1 MRKYRGGGDKCCKQF
16 SRSVS
21 VLPSFLQGP
30 PTPGVPF
37 PDCQSGEGSRSP
49 LASLRR
55 SLRPSSTEKQASR
68 EGRGSVGPGRPQ
80 SLVDRGADLRAV
92 PEPCQGPAPSSTP
105 QNVAGDLSIPRDT
118 RSLGDDA
125 KAAPGPPGAR
135 EPSPGA
141 APSPP
146 ARGLGAQRPLN

>member
-1 MRKYRGGGDKCCKQF
+1 M
-16 SRSVS
+16 
-21 VLPSFLQGP
+21 
-30 PTPGVPF
+30 
-37 PDCQSGEGSRSP
+37 
-49 LASLRR
+49 
-55 SLRPSSTEKQASR
+55 
-68 EGRGSVGPGRPQ
+68 GPGRPQ

-92 PEPCQGPAPSSTP
+92 PEPFQGLAPSSTP

-118 RSLGDDA
+118 RSLGDHA

-146 ARGLGAQRPLN
+146 ARGLGAQRPLNRNTFREKEASEVSSVRTPDFLPDLSHSRP